1 VLATSL
7 KSKTAIAALDRQ
19 LFMFAQAGKQLSI
32 DELNAIMAAYDNL
45 QKVTGETEAFKEE
58 AKRTQDVLEKIDGV
72 ISSIRGNISSLETSV
87 IGEAARLA
95 ALKAGKTIEES
106 KLAGQLAE
114 KQAAFNASLP
124 DMPDGARRAAREA
137 YLQEIELMTENSW
150 LGCSDQKPLRMQI
163 RDSKKKTKKEQQDA
177 LEKAYEQLYL
187 EREVL
192 KTSDDRRLAIQAL
205 GKDYKKY
212 TEEQIKAL
220 NKELEMNE
228 QIKQSQALMES
239 VFDSFGDAFT
249 SIVSGTESVKGA
261 FKSMAS
267 TIVSE
272 LWKII
277 VVEQMSQSLRAIWS
291 GISASPAQYQLPGG
305 QMISAPLP
313 RPTASANGNAFYG
326 GNVIPFAKGGVVGSP
341 MMFPM
346 AGGNTGLMGEAGP
359 EAIMPLKRGKGG
371 KLGVVAESQGNV
383 VINQS
388 FNFSANGDESVKKI
402 IAQAAPQI
410 AQMTKSSIINDRRR
424 GGSMKAAFG

>member
-1 VLATSL
+1 
-7 KSKTAIAALDRQ
+7 
-19 LFMFAQAGKQLSI
+19 M
-32 DELNAIMAAYDNL
+32 
-45 QKVTGETEAFKEE
+45 
-58 AKRTQDVLEKIDGV
+58 
-72 ISSIRGNISSLETSV
+72 
-87 IGEAARLA
+87 
-95 ALKAGKTIEES
+95 
-106 KLAGQLAE
+106 
-114 KQAAFNASLP
+114 
-124 DMPDGARRAAREA
+124 
-137 YLQEIELMTENSW
+137 
-150 LGCSDQKPLRMQI
+150 
-163 RDSKKKTKKEQQDA
+163 
-177 LEKAYEQLYL
+177 
-187 EREVL
+187 
-192 KTSDDRRLAIQAL
+192 AIQAL

-277 VVEQMSQSLRAIWS
+277 VVEQLSQSLRAIWG
-291 GISASPAQYQLPGG
+291 GISAGPAQYELPGG

-313 RPTASANGNAFYG
+313 RPSVNANGNAFYG
-326 GNVIPFAKGGVVGSP
+326 GNVIPFAKGGVVDSP

-346 AGGNTGLMGEAGP
+346 SGGNTGLMGEAGP

-383 VINQS
+383 VINQN